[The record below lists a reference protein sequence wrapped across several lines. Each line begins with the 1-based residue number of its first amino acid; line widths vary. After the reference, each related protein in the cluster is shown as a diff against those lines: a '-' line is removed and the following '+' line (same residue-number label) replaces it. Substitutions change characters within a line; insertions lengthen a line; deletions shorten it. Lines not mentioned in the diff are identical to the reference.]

1 MVVYSCSRC
10 NYITNSKTRFRNHL
24 NRKYPCQ
31 ELFSKEGIL
40 EIKEKYD
47 IFDKKSTQSHPKV
60 IPKSSPSQQLFSKI
74 SHPKVI
80 PESSLESSQSHP
92 KVIPKYYCEYCD
104 QEFSFKQTKYRH
116 QKKSCKLK
124 KKQSLIKFQ
133 ETELE
138 LLKTQNELLQSK
150 ITNITNNSHNTTN
163 SHNKTLNQNIT
174 INNFG
179 KENLDYITYKDIKKH
194 LGYGPYG
201 AIRRLIKMVHYNKK
215 HPENH
220 NIAITNK
227 KSKYGS
233 IKKDDV
239 WQLISIKD
247 MLNNLIETK
256 FEMITE
262 AYHSDIKEEVDGFK
276 QSKYEQFFEKFEYDE
291 EQVRKYLDDKIHLM
305 LMNCT
310 KLFKIKPK

>member
-1 MVVYSCSRC
+1 MVVYMCSRC
-10 NYITNSKTRFRNHL
+10 NYITNYKTKFRRHL
-24 NRKYPCQ
+24 NRKYPCKT
-31 ELFSKEGIL
+31 LFSKESILDIKQKNGI
-40 EIKEKYD
+40 IDKE
-47 IFDKKSTQSHPKV
+47 STKSHPKV
-60 IPKSSPSQQLFSKI
+60 IPKSPDVQNM

-80 PESSLESSQSHP
+80 PKSSLESSQSHP
-92 KVIPKYYCEYCD
+92 KVIPKYYCEYCNK
-104 QEFSFKQTKYRH
+104 EFSFKQTKYRH
-116 QKKSCKLK
+116 QKKSCKVVKEQKLVK
-124 KKQSLIKFQ
+124 YQ
-133 ETELE
+133 ESKIEELE
-138 LLKTQNELLQSK
+138 KALVNAKS
-150 ITNITNNSHNTTN
+150 ITNNITNNNN
-163 SHNKTLNQNIT
+163 TLNQIV

-194 LGYGPYG
+194 LSYGPYG

-233 IKKDDV
+233 VKKDNV

-247 MLNNLIETK
+247 MLNNLIDDK

-262 AYHSDIKEEVDGFK
+262 AYHSNIKEEVDSFK
-276 QSKYEQFFEKFEYDE
+276 QSKYEKFFEKFEYDE
-291 EQVRKYLDDKIHLM
+291 EQVRKYLDEKIHLM

-310 KLFKIKPK
+310 KLFNIKPK